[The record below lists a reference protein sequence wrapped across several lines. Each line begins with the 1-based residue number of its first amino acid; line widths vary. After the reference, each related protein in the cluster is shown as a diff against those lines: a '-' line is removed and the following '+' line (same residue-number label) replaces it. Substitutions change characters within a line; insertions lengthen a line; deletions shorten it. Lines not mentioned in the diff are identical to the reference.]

1 MSTRRHPR
9 KKNIPKIRRIL
20 EGHTVKLQGHDTL
33 GTVVGRTGEKSG
45 TVLVKWEGRS
55 KVLMHT
61 SRFLERIV

>member
-1 MSTRRHPR
+1 MKQHPKRKNLPRVRRLH
-9 KKNIPKIRRIL
+9 
-20 EGHTVKLQGHDTL
+20 EGHTVKLQGHNKL
-33 GTVVGRTGEKSG
+33 GKVVGSTGEKSG